1 MKIFKAQHWWQRAGG
16 LLIRPKLMVNEVLWL
31 QPCWSVHTFCM
42 RYPIA
47 VFFLDDSHTVIQ
59 VQPYLP
65 PNRIAFCLGAQ
76 SVCEMLPVRVD
87 HCEAISVSLMRSL
100 SLNTAA

>member
-1 MKIFKAQHWWQRAGG
+1 MNIFKAQRWWQRAGG
-16 LLIRPKLMVNEVLWL
+16 LLIRPKLMVDEVLWI

-42 RYPIA
+42 QYPIA
-47 VFFLDDSHTVIQ
+47 VFFLDNRHNVIQ
-59 VQPYLP
+59 AQPYLA

-76 SVCEMLPVRVD
+76 SVCEMLPISED
-87 HCEAISVSLMRSL
+87 HCEMVSEALMRSL